1 MPNPALHLTKAIIRR
16 EELCVGE
23 SWWTAFQQQQP
34 AALFTSSLASRVKG
48 IWFWMIVLVLSIC
61 QSSCKS
67 TCSVICSRIRA
78 GQHVQFLV
86 SASPFNIM
94 VRWMTGIYR
103 QRCQTRRFILQKP
116 SSCEKNH
123 EEPCNTHAGQHL
135 KSTTGITVTFHWL
148 FWEMKCVDC
157 GCVHAVFGQSNCHD
171 PCAQVLQH
179 VRMSQSSSPHLSFA
193 F

>member
-1 MPNPALHLTKAIIRR
+1 MDSISAT
-16 EELCVGE
+16 
-23 SWWTAFQQQQP
+23 T
-34 AALFTSSLASRVKG
+34 TSGTVPSPLASLASKESDFE
-48 IWFWMIVLVLSIC
+48 WLCLSC
-61 QSSCKS
+61 QSVNPHAKA

-103 QRCQTRRFILQKP
+103 QQCQTRRFILQKP

-123 EEPCNTHAGQHL
+123 EEPCNNHAGQHL

-157 GCVHAVFGQSNCHD
+157 GSVHSIWSIKLPWSMRSFQIHMI
-171 PCAQVLQH
+171 CAQVLQH